1 MSRERWKVIE
11 SHPKY
16 SVSNKGRIRRNA
28 DKYVLSQSKTRDGY
42 WKISLSK
49 GNGKRD
55 TLRSSRLGAKAF
67 IGPEPSRFHVVHHKS
82 ADKTDNR
89 ASNLEWISQKQN
101 VLESVRHRGGVIPP
115 VNNHELKQLLLKVIA
130 LLEN

>member
-16 SVSNKGRIRRNA
+16 SVSDRGRIRRNA

-55 TLRSSRLGAKAF
+55 TLRSSRLVAKAF

-101 VLESVRHRGGVIPP
+101 VLESVRHRGGVIPQ
-115 VNNHELKQLLLKVIA
+115 VTNHELKQLLLKVIA
-130 LLEN
+130 LLET